1 MTQQLMRVTEDVR
14 QAFELGGKTAIIFI
28 DVEKAFDRLWA
39 RGLIMKCIQ
48 LKLPEWIVL
57 FINSFLSGRKFKVQ
71 INQEISEEKIIKA
84 GVPRGSVLGP
94 ILFNV
99 FIIDLQ
105 VPNPAKLALYADDA
119 EVYVQET
126 RVDRLANK
134 INRAPRSK
142 NGTTNGG

>member
-1 MTQQLMRVTEDVR
+1 MRVTEDVR